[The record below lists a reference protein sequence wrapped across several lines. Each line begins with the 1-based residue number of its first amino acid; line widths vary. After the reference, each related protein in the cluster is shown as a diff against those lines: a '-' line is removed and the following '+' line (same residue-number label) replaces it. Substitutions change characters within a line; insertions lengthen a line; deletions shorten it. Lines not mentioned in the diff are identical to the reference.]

1 MKNYIKETV
10 DLIDYDSVDFN
21 QKLFE
26 IKETGIL
33 LNANDNIT
41 FSKTCSELFEPYKII
56 SFQVTD
62 NDFILKS
69 PESKKDLLKLN
80 KESLNWMVFKSTHF
94 QNKKKKQY
102 YQLSEGD
109 ILKFGRIF
117 AKVWKI
123 NITNDNDSTDLSSE
137 YGGLTRNL
145 SGNLNI
151 SGASYDNFAHFAVG
165 KVIRFGYC
173 EDSSNKERN
182 SINQN
187 CIVEINK
194 SGNAIN
200 SRNSLVLPRIMS
212 EKNINNNKLNL
223 SHLSEEVRSENHLK
237 KMKTANNKAQC
248 RICYGTENTIS
259 NPLIH
264 PCNCI
269 GSLRRIHYQCL
280 KSWLNSKILDG
291 HNDIDSSE
299 ISYAVKEIECEL
311 CKSKYPD
318 FIRSR
323 GKLYNLSFYKPPYK
337 KYMVLETIRGEKER
351 TRTIHIISFDNRKRV
366 SLGRA
371 GESDVNIPDLSVSRF
386 HSFLFIE
393 RNRVFLE
400 DGGSKF
406 GSLVLIQNPYIKL
419 NSGAALKVQFGR
431 CYFNIKIKKKF
442 SFFSC
447 CNALDFDYK
456 TNYQKQNSKFL
467 DVLKNVVILE
477 NMSEEE
483 EENNTNNRNNNN
495 YYPFPKIKINKNKRF
510 NKLPLINV
518 E

>member
-1 MKNYIKETV
+1 MKNYVKETA
-10 DLIDYDSVDFN
+10 DLIDYDSVDFT

-26 IKETGIL
+26 IRETGIL

-41 FSKTCSELFEPYKII
+41 FSKTCNELFEPYKII
-56 SFQVTD
+56 SFQVND

-80 KESLNWMVFKSTHF
+80 KESLNWMVFKGTHF
-94 QNKKKKQY
+94 QLENKKQY
-102 YQLSEGD
+102 YKLSEGD

-117 AKVWKI
+117 AKIWKI

-145 SGNLNI
+145 SGNLNVT
-151 SGASYDNFAHFAVG
+151 GASYDNFAHFAVG

-173 EDSSNKERN
+173 EGSSNKERN
-182 SINQN
+182 SINR
-187 CIVEINK
+187 VSFADINK
-194 SGNAIN
+194 SDKIIS
-200 SRNSLVLPRIMS
+200 SRNSLILPRILS
-212 EKNINNNKLNL
+212 EKNINNNKLSL
-223 SHLSEEVRSENHLK
+223 SQNEEFPSENHLK

-269 GSLRRIHYQCL
+269 GSLRSIHYQCL

-291 HNDIDSSE
+291 NNNPIASSE
-299 ISYAVKEIECEL
+299 ISYPVKEIECEL
-311 CKSKYPD
+311 CKSKYPN
-318 FIRSR
+318 FIKLR
-323 GKLYNLSFYKPPYK
+323 GKLYNLSFYNPPYK
-337 KYMVLETIRGEKER
+337 KYMVMETIKGEKEK

-371 GESDVNIPDLSVSRF
+371 GESDINIPDLSVSRF

-393 RNRVFLE
+393 RNRIFLE

-406 GSLVLIQNPYIKL
+406 GSLVLIQNPNLKL
-419 NSGAALKVQFGR
+419 NSGESLKIQFKR

-447 CNALDFDYK
+447 CNALDFDCK
-456 TNYQKQNSKFL
+456 AIYQKQNSKCL
-467 DVLKNVVILE
+467 DVLRNVVVLE
-477 NMSEEE
+477 NISSEEE
-483 EENNTNNRNNNN
+483 EENNELNRHNN
-495 YYPFPKIKINKNKRF
+495 YPFPKIKINKNKRF
-510 NKLPLINV
+510 SNLPLINV